1 MFKVSLPRKVK
12 FICGFIYSNEEDFSK
27 IKRIMERKYKGI
39 DYESEVIDFDF
50 TDYYTKEMGRNLIRK
65 FLSFKVLINPS
76 ALLRIKLYTL
86 KLERKFSYQGK
97 RKVNIDPGYLNDAK
111 LVLATTK
118 DFSHRIYLGKG
129 IYAEVTLSYRKGEFV
144 DFPWTYPDY
153 RTAQYKDIFL
163 RIRSLYLTQ
172 IRDVSKK

>member
-111 LVLATTK
+111 K
-118 DFSHRIYLGKG
+118 
-129 IYAEVTLSYRKGEFV
+129 
-144 DFPWTYPDY
+144 
-153 RTAQYKDIFL
+153 
-163 RIRSLYLTQ
+163 
-172 IRDVSKK
+172 